1 MKVEG
6 PSEMKGLTYWW
17 AKVQDSIKICFLRDP
32 PTRAQLREQA
42 QTFSNKIKTKYPP
55 RLKQWERKEI
65 GDKTKS
71 KILLSIHWLNLP
83 VFLLSLPT
91 KKRLKRIS
99 PIKTLL
105 SHLMIFAVKHPLEG
119 SHRIVNCHWIPQNIK
134 IKQLHRWRMMTPNA
148 STNTKKENRRNL
160 NSKGTEIITLILLI
174 IFKEHNPPQLHHP
187 SPSHDNAKF
196 LNETHQKYM
205 GELLDKTSFSSP
217 SSIHKHVNTKTRN
230 Y

>member
-1 MKVEG
+1 
-6 PSEMKGLTYWW
+6 MKGLTYWW

-91 KKRLKRIS
+91 NKRLKRIS

-105 SHLMIFAVKHPLEG
+105 SHLMIFAVTSTRRFPPHRELPLNPAKH
-119 SHRIVNCHWIPQNIK
+119 QN
-134 IKQLHRWRMMTPNA
+134 QAATPMT
-148 STNTKKENRRNL
+148 
-160 NSKGTEIITLILLI
+160 
-174 IFKEHNPPQLHHP
+174 
-187 SPSHDNAKF
+187 HDD
-196 LNETHQKYM
+196 T
-205 GELLDKTSFSSP
+205 
-217 SSIHKHVNTKTRN
+217 
-230 Y
+230 